1 MGALGPPPKGTGLS
15 LRYPGVG
22 VAALLMVLVAACGE
36 FHTQRFIGPADTAP
50 DTPKD
55 TAPDVPRCE
64 DTVPLRLAADRDL
77 TDLVA
82 GVPIHR
88 FLTEETGN
96 ADLWLV
102 IAGAL
107 PPGLTL
113 DPLTGALS
121 GVPEGPAEGTFTVRV
136 TAEDRDD
143 LCFDWDDADY
153 EVTVVSQC
161 DEDADCVDLVS
172 PAFLE
177 GDGGVICGDG
187 GRCMAADGC
196 PNDPRQRARFLLGG
210 DAPPPPGEDGVISG
224 GEVIRHARI
233 QGQKN
238 PDDLRRQI
246 LIIYEDANAAVLRLD
261 YTLPGNWPLPLREGD
276 PVALRVEPS
285 DAGGAGLL
293 LIGPGGPVRLL
304 DGLWIPGA
312 FPPALALPELASLLP
327 LVCPGI
333 PDDCGDRIPAAVTF
347 LSKDSART
355 LTPGE
360 TAWMP
365 DPTLEYDAEALLAR
379 LGWSAFRGTI
389 TPTPDCAGSP
399 PVEISALF
407 FPADDCPGAV
417 AKAESPQDLVAG
429 QALAEAPICEISGW
443 GSFSPSPEGSIVKA
457 HWSVEADPMEGGFGI
472 IEALPMALP
481 DPAGLGKHR
490 VRTGAVGVYRIGLAV
505 EDHVG
510 RTSCIT
516 DAIRFRVFPDPDV
529 ALRAELIWLPLP
541 APGTD
546 EDDVDHLQ
554 LLMRPSANAA
564 WDDPD
569 RVCGPTSPL
578 PELFEDAQC
587 APAALT
593 EGRPALA
600 TLATAVSTKTY
611 GFALRA
617 PETNAAPM
625 VHAPGPG
632 DGPRIVLRLFCNGN
646 PDPLDLTLPDGF
658 TLAPGDL
665 VEVARVAPGCVLEL
679 L

>member
-1 MGALGPPPKGTGLS
+1 MGAVGPPPKGAGLS
-15 LRYPGVG
+15 PRYTGIG
-22 VAALLMVLVAACGE
+22 VAALLLVLAAACGE
-36 FHTQRFIGPADTAP
+36 FHTQRFIGPADSAP
-50 DTPKD
+50 DTLKD
-55 TAPDVPRCE
+55 AAPDVPRCE
-64 DTVPLRLAADRDL
+64 DTVPLCLAADLDL
-77 TDLVA
+77 SDLVA

-88 FLTEETGN
+88 ILVEETGN
-96 ADLWLV
+96 ANLWLV

-113 DPLTGALS
+113 DPLSGALS

-143 LCFDWDDADY
+143 LCFDLDEATY
-153 EVTVVSQC
+153 AVTVAFQC
-161 DEDADCVDLVS
+161 NEDEDCTKLVS

-177 GDGGVICGDG
+177 EDGWVTCGDG
-187 GRCMAADGC
+187 DRCLASDGC

-210 DAPPPPGEDGVISG
+210 DAPPPPGEDGIISG

-246 LIIYEDANAAVLRLD
+246 LVVYEDANSAVLRLD

-276 PVALRVEPS
+276 PVALRIETS

-312 FPPALALPELASLLP
+312 FPPPLALPDLASLLP
-327 LVCPGI
+327 LLCPGI
-333 PDDCGDRIPAAVTF
+333 PDECGDRTPAAVTF
-347 LSKDSART
+347 LSKDHART
-355 LTPGE
+355 LTPGK
-360 TAWMP
+360 TVWMP
-365 DPTLEYDAEALLAR
+365 DPTSDNGDDALLAR

-389 TPTPDCAGSP
+389 TPTPDCAGAP

-417 AKAESPQDLVAG
+417 AKAESPQDLVVG
-429 QALAEAPICEISGW
+429 QALAEVPICEVSGW
-443 GSFSPSPEGSIVKA
+443 GSFSPSPEGSIVMGY
-457 HWSVEADPMEGGFGI
+457 WSVEADPLGGGFGI
-472 IEALPMALP
+472 LEALPMALP

-490 VRTGAVGVYRIGLAV
+490 LRAGAVGEYRIGLAV
-505 EDHVG
+505 EDQAG

-516 DAIRFRVFPDPDV
+516 DTIRFRVFPDPDV

-541 APGTD
+541 ALRA
-546 EDDVDHLQ
+546 DDNDLDHLQ
-554 LLMRPSANAA
+554 LLMRPSGNAA

-569 RVCGPTSPL
+569 RVCGPASPL
-578 PELFEDAQC
+578 PEFFEGAQC
-587 APAALT
+587 APAALLD
-593 EGRPALA
+593 GRPALA
-600 TLATAVSTKTY
+600 TLATAEATKTY

-625 VHAPGPG
+625 VHAPGNG
-632 DGPRIVLRLFCNGN
+632 TRIVLRIFCNAEAM
-646 PDPLDLTLPDGF
+646 DLALPDGF
-658 TLAPGDL
+658 TLVPGDL
-665 VEVARVAPGCVLEL
+665 VEVARVAPGCVLETL